1 MTRDEL
7 LDAARRAVRAAG
19 GDALARAVDERSV
32 TARVARSHPTQATDV
47 HRSRVEV
54 LCVRDGHT
62 GLAAA
67 SRTDDDALAA
77 AARRAHDVALAAA
90 HAGPGDYPGLAEP
103 APARGH
109 DGFDLGTAALDPRQA
124 ADAVAAAL
132 DAAAERS
139 VELAGTWTA
148 GVVTE
153 AIASSRGLEAT
164 DAATDAQFKAVAL
177 GAGGLRGYAAR
188 TAVAAGAID
197 PAAVAAEAAAKAGGG
212 EPDAAFAGAA
222 ADAPPVDLLAGAAA
236 AELPVVLGPD
246 AVAELLQ
253 FLGAL
258 AFDGRAWAEGRSAL
272 SGRLGQRVTAP
283 NISLSDSVRY
293 PGTLPRAFDADGVP
307 KAPIPLI
314 QDGVAH
320 RVVHD
325 VRSAARAAGG
335 AASTGHATTPGGAVR
350 GPLPRNL
357 VLVGGGAADEAE
369 LMAPIERGLYVTR
382 LWYVNPVR
390 ARQTLLTGMTREGT
404 FLIEDGRIAAP
415 AQDVR
420 FTDSVLRLLAHTE
433 ALASRSRLVGVTQFY
448 GPRFAYGV
456 ACPAL
461 RAQGFRLTGGRPSR
475 A

>member
-1 MTRDEL
+1 MTREEL
-7 LDAARRAVRAAG
+7 LDAALRAVRVAG
-19 GDALARAVDERSV
+19 GETLARAVDERSV
-32 TARVARSHPTQATDV
+32 TARLARSHATQATDV

-62 GLAAA
+62 GLAVAT
-67 SRTDDDALAA
+67 RIDDDGLAL

-90 HAGPGDYPGLAEP
+90 HAGPGDYPGLPEP
-103 APARGH
+103 APARCH
-109 DGFDLGTAALDPRQA
+109 DGFDLATAALDPRQA

-132 DAAAERS
+132 AAAAERS
-139 VELAGTWTA
+139 VDLAGTWTA

-153 AIASSRGLEAT
+153 AVATSRGLEAT
-164 DAATDAQFKAVAL
+164 DAVTDAQFKAVAV
-177 GAGGLRGYAAR
+177 GPAGLRGYAAR

-197 PAAVAAEAAAKAGGG
+197 PAAVAAEAAQKALH
-212 EPDAAFAGAA
+212 
-222 ADAPPVDLLAGAAA
+222 DAPAVDPLDGGPA

-253 FLGAL
+253 FLGVL
-258 AFDGRAWAEGRSAL
+258 AFDGRAWAEGRSAV
-272 SGRLGQRVTAP
+272 SGRLGHRVCAP
-283 NISLSDSVRY
+283 SISLSDSVRF
-293 PGTLPRAFDADGVP
+293 PGTLPRAFDAEGVP
-307 KAPIPLI
+307 KGPIPLI

-325 VRSAARAAGG
+325 VRSAARAGGG
-335 AASTGHATTPGGAVR
+335 ATTTGHATTPGGAVR
-350 GPLPRNL
+350 APQPRNL
-357 VLVGGGAADEAE
+357 VLAGGGAADEAE
-369 LMAPIERGLYVTR
+369 LIAPIERGLYVTR

-415 AQDVR
+415 ARDVR
-420 FTDSVLRLLAHTE
+420 FTDSVLRLLAATE
-433 ALASRSRLVGVTQFY
+433 ALTSRPRLVGVTQFY

-456 ACPAL
+456 VCPSL
-461 RAQGFRLTGGRPSR
+461 RAQGFRVTGVAPAAASP